1 MSTLASLE
9 QLDVRSNM
17 LSELPASFAQ
27 LSNLVS
33 LNLADNQLAKLP
45 DALATFLQLRRTHL
59 NLVLAELPFLHSLIV
74 DGNPIALNDKAPL
87 PASMSV

>member
-1 MSTLASLE
+1 MSNLTSLE
-9 QLDVRSNM
+9 QLDVRSNL

-33 LNLADNQLAKLP
+33 LNFSDNRIAKLP

-59 NLVLAELPFLHSLIV
+59 NLVLAELPYLHALVV
-74 DGNPIALNDKAPL
+74 DGNPIAVHDTAPL
-87 PASMSV
+87 PLSMSL